1 LFDPTVAA
9 GNRRASRAV
18 LAAGALLLA
27 VGVIGVL
34 LVFRFVAAERTRDLQ
49 AWQIRLGIVA
59 DSRATAVDEWLE
71 QQFGV
76 LRDLAQNASVQ
87 LYMTEISLAGGDRT
101 QVTDQEAQAGYLRNL
116 LTATAE
122 REGFGAA
129 AASQVNANISRAG
142 TAGIGLW
149 DAKGQVIATSPGMPP
164 LDARHRD
171 FLNQRKPGGRALLDL
186 HVGPTGQPLLGFAV
200 PLFALQGDSSS
211 QEIGVVFA
219 VRPVAAEL
227 ARRMVQPGE
236 TESSA
241 ETVLVRAAGKTV
253 EYLSRLRDGTPPLT
267 RTMALDT
274 PNLDAAFALANPG
287 GFAQKTDYAGRTVLV
302 TARAL
307 AVAPWTLLRKIDAAE
322 ALAETEYRGR
332 VLLSILLGAI
342 LLVAVVVVAVWR
354 HGTSLR
360 AAESAERFRVLADRF
375 SRLSGFMRVVTD
387 AQPTA
392 IAAVDGHDR
401 ITFANKRAG
410 ESLGVAPEDLVGKLL
425 DAALG
430 PARADMFE
438 ALNKKVRNSQ
448 QPMTDVHAFGLG
460 AGGADRVVKSDH
472 IPLPTT
478 DEPGAVLMV
487 VEDITDLVRERQRR
501 ENALNRLVDAL
512 VSLVDRRDPYSANHS
527 VRVAEVA
534 REIAEEMKLSP
545 AETSTARIAAAL
557 MNLGKML
564 VPDTLLTKQGRLDDA
579 EMRLIRD
586 SLQASADLISAI
598 EFDGPVAETMRQ
610 LQENFDGS
618 GGPRQLH
625 GDAILLPA
633 RIVAVANAFVAMV
646 SPRAWRPGLDMEA
659 ASQQLLRDAGA
670 KFDRRVVVAL
680 INLLDNRGA
689 RLRWTHYG
697 ELPATVAAG

>member
-1 LFDPTVAA
+1 MFDPTVAA
-9 GNRRASRAV
+9 GDRRASRAV

-27 VGVIGVL
+27 LGVVGVIM
-34 LVFRFVAAERTRDLQ
+34 VFRFVAGERERDLQ
-49 AWQIRLGIVA
+49 SWQVRLVIVA

-76 LRDLAQNASVQ
+76 LRDIAQNTSVQ
-87 LYMTEISLAGGDRT
+87 LYMTEMALAGGNRS

-122 REGFGAA
+122 REGFSVAA
-129 AASQVNANISRAG
+129 GPQVNANVSRAG

-149 DAKGQVIATSPGMPP
+149 DARSQLVAASPGMPP

-171 FLNQRKPGGRALLDL
+171 FLAQRKPGSRALLDL
-186 HVGPTGQPLLGFAV
+186 YVGPTGQPLLGFAV
-200 PLFALQGDSSS
+200 PVFAVQGDAGS
-211 QEIGVVFA
+211 QEIGIVFA
-219 VRPVAAEL
+219 VRPAAAEL
-227 ARRMVQPGE
+227 ARRLVQPGE
-236 TESSA
+236 TETAA
-241 ETVLVRAAGKTV
+241 ETVLVRSGGKTV
-253 EYLSRLRDGTPPLT
+253 EYLSRLRDGTPPLS
-267 RTMALDT
+267 RAMALDT

-287 GFAQKTDYAGRTVLV
+287 GFAQRTDYAGAAVLL

-307 AVAPWTLLRKIDAAE
+307 SVAPWTLVRKIDASA

-342 LLVAVVVVAVWR
+342 LLTAVVIIAVWR

-375 SRLSGFMRVVTD
+375 GRLSGFMRVVTD

-392 IAAVDGHDR
+392 IAAVDGRDR

-410 ESLGVAPEDLVGKLL
+410 EALGVAAEDLVGKQL

-430 PARADMFE
+430 PARAEIFE
-438 ALNKKVRNSQ
+438 ALNKKVRGSHL
-448 QPMTDVHAFGLG
+448 PSTDVHAFGLG
-460 AGGADRVVKSDH
+460 GDDGDRVVKSYH

-512 VSLVDRRDPYSANHS
+512 VSLVDRRDPYAANHS

-534 REIAEEMKLSP
+534 REIADEMKLAP
-545 AETSTARIAAAL
+545 AESSTARIAAAL

-564 VPDTLLTKQGRLDDA
+564 VPDTLLTKQEKLNDT
-579 EMRLIRD
+579 EIRLIRD
-586 SLQASADLISAI
+586 SLQTSADLISAI

-618 GGPRQLH
+618 GHPRRLA

-646 SPRAWRPGLDMEA
+646 SPRAWRPGLDVEA
-659 ASQQLLRDAGA
+659 ASAQLLKDAGS

-689 RLRWTHYG
+689 RRRWAHYG

>member
-1 LFDPTVAA
+1 MFDPTVAA
-9 GNRRASRAV
+9 GDRRASRAV

-27 VGVIGVL
+27 LGVVGVIM
-34 LVFRFVAAERTRDLQ
+34 VFRFVAGERERDLQ
-49 AWQIRLGIVA
+49 SWQVRLGIVA

-76 LRDLAQNASVQ
+76 LRDIAQNTSVQ
-87 LYMTEISLAGGDRT
+87 LYMTEMALAGGNRS

-122 REGFGAA
+122 REGFSV
-129 AASQVNANISRAG
+129 AASPQVNANVSRAG

-149 DAKGQVIATSPGMPP
+149 DARSQLVAASPGMPP

-171 FLNQRKPGGRALLDL
+171 FLAQRKPGSRALLDL
-186 HVGPTGQPLLGFAV
+186 YVGPTGQPLLGFAV
-200 PLFALQGDSSS
+200 PVFAVQGDAGS

-219 VRPVAAEL
+219 VRPAAAEL
-227 ARRMVQPGE
+227 ARRLVQPGE
-236 TESSA
+236 TETAA
-241 ETVLVRAAGKTV
+241 ETVLVRSGGKTV
-253 EYLSRLRDGTPPLT
+253 EYLSRLRDGTPPLS
-267 RTMALDT
+267 RAMALDT
-274 PNLDAAFALANPG
+274 PSLDAAFALANPG
-287 GFAQKTDYAGRTVLV
+287 GFAQRTDYAGTTVLL

-307 AVAPWTLLRKIDAAE
+307 SVAPWTLVRKIDASA

-342 LLVAVVVVAVWR
+342 LLTAVVIIAVWR

-375 SRLSGFMRVVTD
+375 GRLSGFMRVVTD

-392 IAAVDGHDR
+392 IAAVDGRDR

-410 ESLGVAPEDLVGKLL
+410 EALGVAAEDLVGKQL

-430 PARADMFE
+430 PARAEIFE
-438 ALNKKVRNSQ
+438 ALNKKVRGSHL
-448 QPMTDVHAFGLG
+448 PSTDVHAFGLG
-460 AGGADRVVKSDH
+460 GDDGDRVVKSDH

-512 VSLVDRRDPYSANHS
+512 VSLVDRRDPYAANHS

-534 REIAEEMKLSP
+534 REIADEMKLAP
-545 AETSTARIAAAL
+545 AESSTARIAAAL

-564 VPDTLLTKQGRLDDA
+564 VPDTLLTKQEKLNDT
-579 EMRLIRD
+579 EIRLIRD
-586 SLQASADLISAI
+586 SLQTSADLISAI

-618 GGPRQLH
+618 GHPRRLA

-646 SPRAWRPGLDMEA
+646 SPRAWRPGLDVDA
-659 ASQQLLRDAGA
+659 ASAQLLKDAGS

-689 RLRWTHYG
+689 RRRWAHYG